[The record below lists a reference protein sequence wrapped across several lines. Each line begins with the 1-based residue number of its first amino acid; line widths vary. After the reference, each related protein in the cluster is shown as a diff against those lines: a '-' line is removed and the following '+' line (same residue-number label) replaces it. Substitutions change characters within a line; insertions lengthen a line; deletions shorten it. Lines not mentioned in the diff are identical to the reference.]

1 MFNWGNVG
9 HIATEDKYLTPT
21 VGRFFRDRVCLTH
34 CLLVNTAAHSS
45 HPCSREL
52 EDMILREMNI
62 CIYLFSFL
70 KNGMVDYTLW

>member
-9 HIATEDKYLTPT
+9 HIATEDKYLTP
-21 VGRFFRDRVCLTH
+21 
-34 CLLVNTAAHSS
+34 N
-45 HPCSREL
+45 EL

-70 KNGMVDYTLW
+70 KNGMVDYTLWQQGRGIPFLLE